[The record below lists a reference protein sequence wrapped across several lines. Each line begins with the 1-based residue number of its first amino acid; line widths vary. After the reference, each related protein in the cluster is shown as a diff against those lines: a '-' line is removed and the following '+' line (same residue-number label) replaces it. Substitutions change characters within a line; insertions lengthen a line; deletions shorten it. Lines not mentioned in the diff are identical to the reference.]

1 VTLGGDVGSHPPSSA
16 EIVVLLHGI
25 GRTSGSMTTVAQ
37 HLTDQG
43 YAICNVDYPSRS
55 QSIAELAEGLH
66 SRLQT
71 ESTAHFSKTHFVTHS
86 MGGLLVRE
94 LMKQFRPENVGR
106 VVMLAPPNQ
115 GSEVADF
122 LAGNFL
128 FKIIYGPAGQD
139 LRTGKKALGPVD
151 FPLGV
156 IAGTKSIDP
165 ISSLILSGPHDG
177 KVTVENTKVEGM
189 ADHLTLPVNHTFL
202 MRDKTVLQQA
212 ALFLAT
218 GAFDHRLNRVEIA

>member
-1 VTLGGDVGSHPPSSA
+1 MSTQTPVP
-16 EIVVLLHGI
+16 EEMVVLLHGI
-25 GRTSGSMTTVAQ
+25 GRSSGSMKAVAAHLADPTT
-37 HLTDQG
+37 DRG
-43 YAICNVDYPSRS
+43 YAILNVDYPSRS
-55 QSIAELAEGLH
+55 QSIEDLAAGLH
-66 SRLQT
+66 QQLLS
-71 ESTAHFSKTHFVTHS
+71 EGASSVSKLHFVTHS

-94 LMKQFRPENVGR
+94 LVKQSRPKNLGR

-128 FKIIYGPAGQD
+128 FKMIYGPAGQD
-139 LRTGKKALGPVD
+139 LKTGNEAFGAVD

-156 IAGTKSIDP
+156 IAGTTSIDP
-165 ISSLILSGPHDG
+165 ISSFILTGPNDG
-177 KVTVENTKVEGM
+177 KVTVENTKVDGM

-202 MRDKTVLQQA
+202 MRNKTVLKQV

-218 GAFDHRLNRVEIA
+218 GAFDHDLNRAKIV